1 MTLGFAAQKT
11 RLLQRLTAPHAANT
25 GHSSK
30 DSVDIGIRSLVDEI
44 NKIDTLATTSSCAGR
59 VVVYLEGSGSSSS
72 PSHLD
77 DDMGISGLAIATE
90 GFHDQSLFVSH
101 DPLPLSGKRPV
112 APMLGLSDHTNLGVP
127 SSIEGVRWVRCK
139 FEPLVRYLLFYAVL
153 LFPVS
158 SRFSQGQSSISPELI
173 DRPDAASVMLITRER
188 TQSEHSSISIWI
200 HRKRHLKH
208 IN

>member
-1 MTLGFAAQKT
+1 MTLGFVAQKT
-11 RLLQRLTAPHAANT
+11 RLLQRLTAPNTSST
-25 GHSSK
+25 GHSSG

-77 DDMGISGLAIATE
+77 DNMGISGLAIAAE
-90 GFHDQSLFVSH
+90 RVGDQSLFVSH
-101 DPLPLSGKRPV
+101 DPLPLSGKTPV

-139 FEPLVRYLLFYAVL
+139 FEPMVGDIF
-153 LFPVS
+153 
-158 SRFSQGQSSISPELI
+158 
-173 DRPDAASVMLITRER
+173 ASCFL
-188 TQSEHSSISIWI
+188 S
-200 HRKRHLKH
+200 
-208 IN
+208 